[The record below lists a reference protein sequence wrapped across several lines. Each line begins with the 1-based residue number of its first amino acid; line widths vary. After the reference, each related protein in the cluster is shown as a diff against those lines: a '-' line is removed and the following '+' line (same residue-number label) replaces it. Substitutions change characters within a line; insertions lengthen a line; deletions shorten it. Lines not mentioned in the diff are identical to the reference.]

1 MPPVVGW
8 AHRRTAA
15 NLRTEKPFFGGWV
28 YFFCK
33 HKSFGCARWVRR
45 YRRWGGTCLYFFRI
59 LDFYFTRCNKNN
71 SLGYI
76 VDEECVQF
84 HPPSKHIYVPN
95 HVTPPRT

>member
-8 AHRRTAA
+8 AYRRTAA

-45 YRRWGGTCLYFFRI
+45 CRRVGRDVLVLF
-59 LDFYFTRCNKNN
+59 
-71 SLGYI
+71 
-76 VDEECVQF
+76 
-84 HPPSKHIYVPN
+84 
-95 HVTPPRT
+95 